1 MKRHIK
7 TNKENELIT
16 VSVFYDKGLK
26 TFYASIYTSIL
37 DGDYLKSLCWSG
49 VKIALETVKRYSEKK
64 ETELVIKISECNY
77 YFIKEQLE
85 TVAKS
90 RGVEVLNPIQIL

>member
-7 TNKENELIT
+7 TNKENELLT

-26 TFYASIYTSIL
+26 TFYASIFTSIL

-49 VKIALETVKRYSEKK
+49 VKVALETVKRYSQKK
-64 ETELVIKISECNY
+64 EVELMVKISEGNF
-77 YFIKEQLE
+77 YFIKEHLE
-85 TVAKS
+85 TVAQS
-90 RGVEVLNPIQIL
+90 REVEVLNPIQIL